1 MAPLAL
7 PDRSHA
13 LSAPNSARK
22 PGGAG
27 SYSGNSQEPIHM
39 ALEHVLSEYQG
50 RSVGGGG
57 GRRVGG
63 EGEEV
68 VGGLML
74 VPHEIRPGMLT
85 KNQQRDQQSHYS
97 HQGQQHHSSSNNDYN
112 YNYNNNNNNNPSLRY
127 SFNGETS
134 VVPVQ
139 QGYSYPHMSVGGGG
153 RRAPGGGSVEPQQ
166 QPPIVGINTVPSLM
180 GYGQG
185 GAAGFNNSRR
195 GSGSSQPAFGQSRVG
210 SHQGGAYAG
219 QQVEAL
225 SNGSDMYHQG
235 GHQQTMLPRP
245 GQFQPFRGQDA
256 FGQGQVMRMGRAS
269 RNTTMMQTIS
279 SFQD

>member
-1 MAPLAL
+1 
-7 PDRSHA
+7 
-13 LSAPNSARK
+13 
-22 PGGAG
+22 
-27 SYSGNSQEPIHM
+27 M

-50 RSVGGGG
+50 RGVGGGG
-57 GRRVGG
+57 GQRVGG

-74 VPHEIRPGMLT
+74 VQHEIRPGMLT
-85 KNQQRDQQSHYS
+85 KQAHHS
-97 HQGQQHHSSSNNDYN
+97 HQQQQQQQQQQNHNHGSSSNNHSGSN
-112 YNYNNNNNNNPSLRY
+112 SNPSLRY

-153 RRAPGGGSVEPQQ
+153 RRPSGGSLEPQQ
-166 QPPIVGINTVPSLM
+166 QPHVVGINTVQSHL
-180 GYGQG
+180 GYGRG
-185 GAAGFNNSRR
+185 EAAGFNNRR
-195 GSGSSQPAFGQSRVG
+195 GSDSLQPAFGQSRIG
-210 SHQGGAYAG
+210 SHQGGAYVG
-219 QQVEAL
+219 QQVEAV
-225 SNGSDMYHQG
+225 SNGSAMYHQG
-235 GHQQTMLPRP
+235 GQQQTMLPRP

-256 FGQGQVMRMGRAS
+256 FGQGQVMRMGRAN